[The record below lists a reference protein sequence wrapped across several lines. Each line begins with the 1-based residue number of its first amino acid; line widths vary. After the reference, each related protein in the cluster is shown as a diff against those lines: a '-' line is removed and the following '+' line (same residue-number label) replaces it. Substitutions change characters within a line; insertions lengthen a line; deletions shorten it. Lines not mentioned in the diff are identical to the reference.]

1 MKSAI
6 ITGAG
11 GFIGGALAEKLLK
24 QGVEVI
30 AVDVDLEQLKKRFPF
45 PNVSSLVLPPRPRN
59 SSK

>member
-30 AVDVDLEQLKKRFPF
+30 AVDVDLGQLKKRFPF
-45 PNVSSLVLPPRPRN
+45 SNISLVQA
-59 SSK
+59 SFDD